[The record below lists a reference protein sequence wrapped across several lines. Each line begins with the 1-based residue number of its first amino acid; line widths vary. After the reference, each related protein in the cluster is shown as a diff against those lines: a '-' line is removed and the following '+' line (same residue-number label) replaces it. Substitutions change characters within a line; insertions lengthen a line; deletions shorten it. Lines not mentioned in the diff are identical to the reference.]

1 MSSRPYVAR
10 YNRNGLGFSLI
21 ELMIAVVIVSIL
33 AAISFPSYQQYV
45 IRASREAAQ
54 TELVQMT
61 ILQEKIYLNS
71 NAYSASVTSSY
82 NGTSGGGLGN
92 TTALTADRKYTI
104 SVSPNTPGQ
113 TFTLTAT
120 PVAGTKQAGDGNIT
134 IDSAGQRLHNGTSW

>member
-1 MSSRPYVAR
+1 MSSRPYVAH

-104 SVSPNTPGQ
+104 SVSPNAPGQ

-134 IDSAGQRLHNGTSW
+134 IDSTGQRLHNGASW